1 MRSVLFA
8 IVMLCGLAPIVPSVA
23 ATVAVAETRYVVVSA
38 SNASEAQAR
47 ARMQNPGWTPQS
59 AKMIGVNLWE
69 VQMMK

>member
-1 MRSVLFA
+1 
-8 IVMLCGLAPIVPSVA
+8 MLCGLAPVVPSVA
-23 ATVAVAETRYVVVSA
+23 AAAAVAAAVAETRYVVVSA